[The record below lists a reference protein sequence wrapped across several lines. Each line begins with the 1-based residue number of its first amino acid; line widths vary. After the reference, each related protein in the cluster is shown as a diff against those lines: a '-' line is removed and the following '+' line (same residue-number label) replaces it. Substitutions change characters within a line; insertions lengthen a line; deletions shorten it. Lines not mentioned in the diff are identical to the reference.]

1 MGVEEVFNNKYLNSL
16 CCGLDLYKAKNRLL
30 RIFSDNKI
38 DMNEENIDICYED
51 SLYPRFTVLK
61 CEYKRNTNCVLLT
74 VASSNPI
81 RHLPSNFQSN
91 SFLANF
97 LMIFQH
103 IFNEH
108 ALVLDNM
115 HELFRPMECP
125 SFFLPVIADWFGV
138 HLDTLGN
145 EDEVRKF
152 LQYAIPLYRFRG
164 TVIGLRT
171 HLYIVSGI
179 VPEILEGEAPY
190 SSMEIS
196 ENSDVDVNLFDSNM
210 IEDIFTVY
218 FPVPDNYF
226 DENSKKRLSL
236 IIQQEKPVHTRCYLS
251 FKKKEAFKRKIT
263 TIGKD
268 SMMDFE
274 NGILI

>member
-1 MGVEEVFNNKYLNSL
+1 
-16 CCGLDLYKAKNRLL
+16 
-30 RIFSDNKI
+30 
-38 DMNEENIDICYED
+38 MNEENIDIFYED
-51 SLYPRFTVLK
+51 SPYPRFTVLK
-61 CEYKRNTNCVLLT
+61 CEYKQNTRCVFLT
-74 VASSNPI
+74 AASSNPI
-81 RHLPSNFQSN
+81 RHLPSNFQNN
-91 SFLANF
+91 SFLTNF